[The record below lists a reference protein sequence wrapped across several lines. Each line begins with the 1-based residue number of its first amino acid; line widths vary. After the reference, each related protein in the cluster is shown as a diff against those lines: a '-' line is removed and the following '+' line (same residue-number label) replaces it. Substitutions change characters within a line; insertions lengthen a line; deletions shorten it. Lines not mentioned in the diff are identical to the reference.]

1 MPMIQWSFECLIQVM
16 CRTDCW
22 NGLIFYPTD
31 DPKHDTNV
39 FFGTSLFDS
48 EFPQSLVLES
58 PRWGL
63 DAQVHTSSDG
73 WLRKKLAN
81 IHRKRGEKHPGRI
94 CVFADEKHASKLELY
109 FKMTASQLQ
118 TGEFWKR
125 KPDAFFVVNRCQV
138 VGTDEWNLEEL
149 GLVPCYRSEKIGV
162 SCARCPHFPFPAAWK
177 PTAGVKLAL
186 SREREHRPLGA
197 NHKSTMKWTNMFVI
211 GMSFP
216 AIIHA
221 TGIFNATPTKLM
233 SCSSPVDVTSCM
245 SFDQYDAIVTAVRN
259 ELESLPSTCTASNC
273 PQADWAGCVLRMAG
287 HDFMDFANGQ
297 GGSDACTDMEDP
309 ENAGL
314 PECLSAGEHGKSLQD
329 VYHQICHMVSLADF
343 LVIAAEAVIAST
355 RARHEAATA
364 GAPSLDLRSRFKFG
378 RQTASSC
385 SFAVGRLPDPERGC
399 VAVDETFVQRMG
411 LSWSQAAALMGV
423 HTLGRAKVENSG
435 YHGWWSDPENS
446 RRFNNNY
453 YVSLV
458 AKGWIPEHSISGNSN
473 KNQWERSD
481 IGRDTSTDG
490 HEMMLNTDVCL
501 VWTEGPQDTPVVA
514 KDENCCAWLQSRIVG
529 GAAIDNNGG
538 EFCGS
543 RNARGREERQ
553 NCCGNNNDDC
563 GDEDD
568 PQGPAANAVLNFAAD
583 EGAWINTFVVAWGIA
598 TENGHT
604 SLQSLKSTCGETST
618 SPSTTTTESTTSTTT
633 TAGTTSTTTMAG
645 STGTTTMAGS
655 TSTTSTTKTTGSTG
669 VISSDASTSVTTT
682 TSEESSTLDL
692 FSSASRVAW
701 GTLGLMVYQWI
712 NPFQMG

>member
-1 MPMIQWSFECLIQVM
+1 
-16 CRTDCW
+16 
-22 NGLIFYPTD
+22 
-31 DPKHDTNV
+31 
-39 FFGTSLFDS
+39 
-48 EFPQSLVLES
+48 
-58 PRWGL
+58 
-63 DAQVHTSSDG
+63 
-73 WLRKKLAN
+73 
-81 IHRKRGEKHPGRI
+81 
-94 CVFADEKHASKLELY
+94 
-109 FKMTASQLQ
+109 
-118 TGEFWKR
+118 
-125 KPDAFFVVNRCQV
+125 
-138 VGTDEWNLEEL
+138 
-149 GLVPCYRSEKIGV
+149 
-162 SCARCPHFPFPAAWK
+162 
-177 PTAGVKLAL
+177 
-186 SREREHRPLGA
+186 
-197 NHKSTMKWTNMFVI
+197 MKWTNTFVI
-211 GMSFP
+211 GMSFS
-216 AIIHA
+216 AIVHA

-233 SCSSPVDVTSCM
+233 ACSSAVDVTTCM

-259 ELESLPSTCTASNC
+259 QLESLPSTCTASNC

-314 PECLSAGEHGKSLQD
+314 PECLSTGEHGKSLQD

-364 GAPSLDLRSRFKFG
+364 GAPPLDLRSRFKFG
-378 RQTASSC
+378 RRTASSC
-385 SFAVGRLPDPERGC
+385 DFAVGRLPDPERGC

-423 HTLGRAKVENSG
+423 HTLGRAKVANSG

-446 RRFNNNY
+446 RKFNNNY

-458 AKGWIPEHSISGNSN
+458 VKSWIPEHSISGNSN
-473 KNQWERSD
+473 KNQWERGD

-514 KDENCCAWLQSRIVG
+514 KDENCCAWLISRIVTG
-529 GAAIDNNGG
+529 AIDNNGG

-543 RNARGREERQ
+543 RSMRGRGERQ

-563 GDEDD
+563 GDEGN

-583 EGAWINTFVVAWGIA
+583 EAAWINTFVVAWGIA

-604 SLQSLKSTCGETST
+604 SLQSLKSTCGETTSST
-618 SPSTTTTESTTSTTT
+618 SPTTTQSTTSTTT
-633 TAGTTSTTTMAG
+633 TESPTSTTT
-645 STGTTTMAGS
+645 TVGT
-655 TSTTSTTKTTGSTG
+655 TSTTSTTKETS
-669 VISSDASTSVTTT
+669 VSSSDAASVTTTSVTT
-682 TSEESSTLDL
+682 SALDV

-701 GTLGLMVYQWI
+701 GTLGLVVYQFHAHI
-712 NPFQMG
+712 

>member
-1 MPMIQWSFECLIQVM
+1 
-16 CRTDCW
+16 
-22 NGLIFYPTD
+22 
-31 DPKHDTNV
+31 
-39 FFGTSLFDS
+39 
-48 EFPQSLVLES
+48 
-58 PRWGL
+58 
-63 DAQVHTSSDG
+63 
-73 WLRKKLAN
+73 
-81 IHRKRGEKHPGRI
+81 
-94 CVFADEKHASKLELY
+94 
-109 FKMTASQLQ
+109 
-118 TGEFWKR
+118 
-125 KPDAFFVVNRCQV
+125 
-138 VGTDEWNLEEL
+138 
-149 GLVPCYRSEKIGV
+149 
-162 SCARCPHFPFPAAWK
+162 
-177 PTAGVKLAL
+177 
-186 SREREHRPLGA
+186 
-197 NHKSTMKWTNMFVI
+197 MKWTNMFVI

-245 SFDQYDAIVTAVRN
+245 SFDQYDTIVTAVRN

-501 VWTEGPQDTPVVA
+501 VWTEGRQDTPVVA

-633 TAGTTSTTTMAG
+633 TESTTGTTTTAGTTS
-645 STGTTTMAGS
+645 TTTMAGS